1 MFSGF
6 TNALAVSIYIY
17 YARFKSYGL
26 KAKIGDFLNGKLVIL
41 EIGVGGG
48 SKNHPI
54 WLKFSVGPENT

>member
-1 MFSGF
+1 MINLGSIPMFSGF

-48 SKNHPI
+48 
-54 WLKFSVGPENT
+54 LKIIRFG